1 MLKGLALTPPTI
13 GRIAIGKVVER
24 NGKRLPEKDDEFTL
38 TSQVQH
44 KNGWVL
50 HPLDRVL
57 RSGLTS
63 STTSTNRA
71 SKAVKGKGEDV
82 TEPTET
88 TPHSPKL
95 RAIPV
100 RLLFDDPDLNLRANY
115 SFFDRSNGRPLCVGN
130 GETCKRAT
138 TSGVQTLPC
147 PSPAACELAVGGNC
161 KPYGRLNVRVVPD
174 ASCSQAGDADGS
186 LTHGQNQIQNQHQEA
201 HGDELGSFVFRTT
214 GFNSIRT
221 LAARLRYFQAVS
233 GGHLSTLPLELK
245 LRGKSTT
252 LSHRAPIYYVDLVIR
267 SGLTLGQ
274 AVQQAKG
281 EADMLIATGFD
292 QAALDEAARLG
303 FACGAFEESEEEGAA
318 VVEEFYPDSHAGDSE
333 EEDGNPAQAGNSG
346 EIEEQRVNGSGR
358 GAHNPKRNLG
368 HKLGE
373 RLKAQ
378 TGAPFEALRL
388 SSHSAPLKEGNR
400 GTG

>member
-50 HPLDRVL
+50 HPLDGVL
-57 RSGLTS
+57 RAALVSNRRLTQDRDGAQAD
-63 STTSTNRA
+63 TQ
-71 SKAVKGKGEDV
+71 
-82 TEPTET
+82 
-88 TPHSPKL
+88 TPAQQTAHSPKL

-100 RLLFDDPDLNLRANY
+100 RLLFDDPELNLRANY

-138 TSGVQTLPC
+138 SAGVQTLPC
-147 PSPAACELAVGGNC
+147 PSPAACELGTGGNC
-161 KPYGRLNVRVVPD
+161 KPYGRLNVRVVPGPG
-174 ASCSQAGDADGS
+174 SQRDSAEPAPD
-186 LTHGQNQIQNQHQEA
+186 THL
-201 HGDELGSFVFRTT
+201 DELGSFVFRTT

-221 LAARLRYFQAVS
+221 LAARLRYFHAVA

-252 LSHRAPIYYVDLVIR
+252 LSHRAPIYYVDLVIL

-274 AVQQAKG
+274 AVQQAKV
-281 EADMLIATGFD
+281 EAETLLTTGFD
-292 QAALDEAARLG
+292 QAALDDAARLG

-318 VVEEFYPDSHAGDSE
+318 VVEEFYPVGYSGDVDDE
-333 EEDGNPAQAGNSG
+333 TDNPVPVDHSDKFTDRNKT
-346 EIEEQRVNGSGR
+346 RPGR
-358 GAHNPKRNLG
+358 SANQPRRNLT
-368 HKLGE
+368 HRLGE
-373 RLKAQ
+373 RLNTQNA
-378 TGAPFEALRL
+378 
-388 SSHSAPLKEGNR
+388 LKEGSGRSRMEPSVADESGPIGNNC
-400 GTG
+400 